1 MSAGFMFRFSPL
13 GEPTARGSDLV
24 ALPPYEIASMAVT
37 SRSLNR
43 AGIGMY
49 PLSLQALLTFGR
61 RHRQKRSERRGT
73 SESGH

>member
-24 ALPPYEIASMAVT
+24 TLPPYEIASMAVT

-49 PLSLQALLTFGR
+49 PLSSKPF
-61 RHRQKRSERRGT
+61 
-73 SESGH
+73 